1 MYPEC
6 LLGTTIACWFTRS
19 CSELL
24 AHVTKLFRTTLWSAW
39 LLKPQI
45 GLANH
50 ITAPEPFLA
59 SIERTVEDAT
69 VVEMYTERLVCECRP
84 EYETSSRCFCV
95 CRFQFFQC
103 RSTMRGCVCMFIQV
117 GSNETIHWNSSWSVQ
132 FKFRTFNYIYGG
144 WSYWFQ
150 VLWTSASS
158 TELTSLELLLKAWL
172 LYCFLLLWSYR
183 PVEMPGGQAWR
194 DEATIWYSKVA
205 HSTIGAVSV
214 CSKSSCQVGGH

>member
-1 MYPEC
+1 MW
-6 LLGTTIACWFTRS
+6 LNS
-19 CSELL
+19 SEQHSGLHDFSSL
-24 AHVTKLFRTTLWSAW
+24 KSDWPTTLQHLNHF
-39 LLKPQI
+39 LLPLKGQLRMP
-45 GLANH
+45 LW
-50 ITAPEPFLA
+50 F
-59 SIERTVEDAT
+59 
-69 VVEMYTERLVCECRP
+69 EMYTERLVCDCRP
-84 EYETSSRCFCV
+84 DYEISSRCFCV
-95 CRFQFFQC
+95 CRFHFFQC
-103 RSTMRGCVCMFIQV
+103 RSTMRACVCMFIQV
-117 GSNETIHWNSSWSVQ
+117 GSNETIHWNSSWSVH

-144 WSYWFQ
+144 WSYWFK

-214 CSKSSCQVGGH
+214 CSKSSCQVGGS